1 MKKMVIGILAH
12 VDAGKTTCI
21 EAMLYT
27 AGKLKKLGRVDH
39 RDAFLD
45 YDEEERNHG
54 ITIYAKEANF
64 TWKDTEI
71 YVIDTPGHVDFSSEM
86 ERSLQALDL
95 AVILISGQDGVQS
108 HSETIWKCLEHY
120 HIPTIIFVNKMDI
133 SYHTKEELMNNL
145 TKHFTIHK
153 RNKSIIINISKI
165 LFIVS

>member
-1 MKKMVIGILAH
+1 MKKIVIGILAH

-27 AGKLKKLGRVDH
+27 AGKIKKLGRVDH

-54 ITIYAKEANF
+54 ITIYAKEANLHIN
-64 TWKDTEI
+64 DTDI

-95 AVILISGQDGVQS
+95 AVILINGQDGVQS
-108 HSETIWKCLEHY
+108 HS
-120 HIPTIIFVNKMDI
+120 FGNV
-133 SYHTKEELMNNL
+133 
-145 TKHFTIHK
+145 
-153 RNKSIIINISKI
+153 
-165 LFIVS
+165 